1 MKMILPPFS
10 KGGNPF
16 DFSILD
22 CSMKFKNNTLKVYF
36 YAVVKNIMTSI
47 ISCDNFFINFLFLD
61 LSVFRLR
68 KVWAFSSMAHSDA
81 DDSEARNGP
90 QLAQ

>member
-1 MKMILPPFS
+1 MDLLLQDVGHICFPAN
-10 KGGNPF
+10 G
-16 DFSILD
+16 
-22 CSMKFKNNTLKVYF
+22 
-36 YAVVKNIMTSI
+36 
-47 ISCDNFFINFLFLD
+47 LD

-90 QLAQ
+90 QPAQ